1 MIGGRLSASTVVSE
15 PLGCLQWGL
24 PRRKRRLSPQLS
36 FRRRQIRT
44 YLPFGA
50 GPRICLGA
58 AFAMMEAV
66 TVLASLVRAIDFT
79 VVSPHRVRPVAR
91 LALRPA
97 GGLPMSVRRI
107 R

>member
-1 MIGGRLSASTVVSE
+1 MGPAQAEAPFIPAAVN
-15 PLGCLQWGL
+15 P
-24 PRRKRRLSPQLS
+24 P
-36 FRRRQIRT
+36 RQIRT

>member
-1 MIGGRLSASTVVSE
+1 
-15 PLGCLQWGL
+15 
-24 PRRKRRLSPQLS
+24 
-36 FRRRQIRT
+36 
-44 YLPFGA
+44 
-50 GPRICLGA
+50 
-58 AFAMMEAV
+58 MMEAV

>member
-1 MIGGRLSASTVVSE
+1 DRFAPSA
-15 PLGCLQWGL
+15 
-24 PRRKRRLSPQLS
+24 PQPDR
-36 FRRRQIRT
+36 FT